1 MKLPVEFT
9 NRMRRILGEE
19 YGAFEKSYEEV
30 RKYGLRVNTKKISPE
45 EFERISPFHLT
56 KIPWISGGYY
66 YLEEDA
72 PARHPYYY
80 AGLYYLQEPSAM
92 TPASVLEVT
101 PGERVLDLCA
111 APGGKA
117 TALGGKLQGQGLL
130 VANDISASRAKAL
143 LKNIEVFGIP
153 NSFVTNGI
161 PARLAEQ
168 FPSFFDK
175 VLVDAPCSG
184 EGMFRKDENTIK
196 AWYPGKPEEC
206 ANVQKDII
214 VQAADML
221 RPGGM
226 LLYSTCTFAPQENEE
241 VILHLLLR
249 RPEMKLQEI
258 PYREGFSQGLRQ
270 EMYLDKNSP
279 GQGAQDGENGSL
291 PEITRCVRLW
301 PHKMGGEGHFLAL
314 LRKDD
319 VQREKGQETRRTEK
333 MGKRRSHN
341 SGNKST
347 FPDKAQLRTLQGFFR
362 DVSWKIELS
371 RVEIRGDQVYQVSQ
385 LLPEVSGIPFLRNG
399 LYMGELKKDR
409 FEPSQSLAMALQKQD
424 YAYAVDLSPNDERVF
439 QYLKGETI
447 EIAEDEA
454 ARRSGWQLVCVD
466 GFPLGWGKLVNGR
479 LKNKYHPGW
488 RMK

>member
-9 NRMRRILGEE
+9 DRMRRILGEE

-184 EGMFRKDENTIK
+184 EGCSAK
-196 AWYPGKPEEC
+196 
-206 ANVQKDII
+206 
-214 VQAADML
+214 
-221 RPGGM
+221 
-226 LLYSTCTFAPQENEE
+226 
-241 VILHLLLR
+241 
-249 RPEMKLQEI
+249 MKIQ
-258 PYREGFSQGLRQ
+258 
-270 EMYLDKNSP
+270 
-279 GQGAQDGENGSL
+279 
-291 PEITRCVRLW
+291 
-301 PHKMGGEGHFLAL
+301 
-314 LRKDD
+314 
-319 VQREKGQETRRTEK
+319 
-333 MGKRRSHN
+333 
-341 SGNKST
+341 
-347 FPDKAQLRTLQGFFR
+347 
-362 DVSWKIELS
+362 
-371 RVEIRGDQVYQVSQ
+371 
-385 LLPEVSGIPFLRNG
+385 
-399 LYMGELKKDR
+399 
-409 FEPSQSLAMALQKQD
+409 
-424 YAYAVDLSPNDERVF
+424 
-439 QYLKGETI
+439 
-447 EIAEDEA
+447 
-454 ARRSGWQLVCVD
+454 
-466 GFPLGWGKLVNGR
+466 
-479 LKNKYHPGW
+479 
-488 RMK
+488 